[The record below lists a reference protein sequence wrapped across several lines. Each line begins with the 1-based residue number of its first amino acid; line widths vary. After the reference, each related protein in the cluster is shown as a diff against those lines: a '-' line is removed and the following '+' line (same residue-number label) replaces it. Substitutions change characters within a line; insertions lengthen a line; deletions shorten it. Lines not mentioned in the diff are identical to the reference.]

1 MTDGVTSPHGFLCP
15 GCRCT
20 LHPAAV
26 PDGVLTGCA
35 DCGGMWIDNRAS
47 QAAVRGA
54 LSPAARAF
62 IHRVTTRVPPKKSI
76 PNGGYRDAPAPTTR
90 ACPECGDA
98 LTARKIPDP
107 PVVVD
112 VCLAH
117 GTYFDRGELSQIAEH
132 VDAQAWARYREAQT
146 AAWQAQYSTGD
157 SGVDQLVYDFSSVL
171 RTL

>member
-1 MTDGVTSPHGFLCP
+1 MTDGAASPTGFLCP
-15 GCRCT
+15 GCRSA
-20 LHPAAV
+20 LHPAGL

-35 DCGGMWIDNRAS
+35 DCGGMWIDNKAS
-47 QAAVRGA
+47 QAAVRGT

-62 IHRVTTRVPPKKSI
+62 IHRVTTKVPPKKAATS
-76 PNGGYRDAPAPTTR
+76 GGYRKAPAPTTR

-98 LTARKIPDP
+98 LAVRNIPDP

-117 GTYFDRGELSQIAEH
+117 GTYFDRGELSQIAER
-132 VDAQAWARYREAQT
+132 VDAHAWARYRAAQT
-146 AAWQAQYSTGD
+146 AAWQAQYGTGD
-157 SGVDQLVYDFSSVL
+157 SGVDQLVYDFTNVL